1 MKTKY
6 KLQSPAIIVDLDIVE
21 RNVNKIAT
29 LARNSKKKL
38 RPHIK
43 PHKSVYFAKKQL
55 EGGACGITVAKLSE
69 AEVMAEHGVDD
80 ILVAYSIIGEE
91 KLGRL
96 RKLRDRARVATT
108 VDSIEVASGL
118 STVGT
123 AANPLPVL
131 IEIDCGTHRGGRQP
145 GEDALN
151 FAKQIKATPSL
162 CLEGIFTY
170 GGMVYG
176 SSNLEELKTKAALEA
191 SILRET
197 ATLLAQN
204 GIPVNEVSGGSTPAA
219 FVLDKLEGITE
230 IRPGNYIFFDASGLS
245 MGIAKVSDCALR
257 VLATVVSVPLPG
269 YATIDAGS
277 KTLTSDLATGR
288 EGYGYIVGMPDV
300 HLAKLNEEHGY
311 MRYDPVLREFHVGDR
326 VEVIPNH
333 ACVIPNLSGIL
344 YGIRGEE
351 VVSPIS
357 VEARGMNY

>member
-80 ILVAYSIIGEE
+80 ILVAYSIVGEE

-108 VDSIEVASGL
+108 LDSIEVASGL

>member
-6 KLQSPAIIVDLDIVE
+6 ELQSPAIIVDLDIVE

-29 LARNSKKKL
+29 LARNAKKKL

-80 ILVAYSIIGEE
+80 ILVAYSIVGEE

>member
-1 MKTKY
+1 VKTKY
-6 KLQSPAIIVDLDIVE
+6 ELQSPAVIVDLDIVE
-21 RNVNKIAT
+21 RNINKIAT
-29 LARNSKKKL
+29 LARNAKKKL

-69 AEVMAEHGVDD
+69 AEIMAEHGIDD
-80 ILVAYSIIGEE
+80 ILVAYSIVGEE

-123 AANPLPVL
+123 ATNPLPVL

-151 FAKQIKATPSL
+151 FAKQIKAIPSL

-351 VVSPIS
+351 VVSLVS